1 MPSRYGGITGTEQIA
16 NDYQNINTAFEA
28 VEADVDAK
36 AAVMNNHINSTEAHT
51 AEHITYSGSADG
63 TNVKDAIDTID
74 ERIDTIIQGGGPDK
88 DAELVDIRTPDP
100 SYTPQRTINVAGD
113 MTRDMQAQFG
123 AQLAEKAD
131 RSEVDTLS
139 SAVSNKANQSDLTS
153 LSSQYNNALNS
164 RDGVYANAVING
176 NFDVWQRG
184 SSFNSNGYSAD
195 RWYAELSQA
204 SVSRQSTGVPVGS
217 RYCCRMSM
225 TGTGFGNLFQA
236 FESDIC
242 KKLAGKTVTITAKL
256 RKNPSFNAEMN
267 LVLQKNSTADTV
279 SGGTWTDIQ
288 ITPIPNASLPSGT
301 GPEDWYT
308 ASVTATI
315 PNDGTA
321 NGIRI
326 WIQMSSAQ
334 AAGAYYEISQVSL
347 IVSNIALPFLPRSY
361 AEELFLS
368 KRYYQTRS
376 TNSVS
381 QYDLSPSMR
390 VNPTI
395 SGSGS
400 PYGYDAEI

>member
-1 MPSRYGGITGTEQIA
+1 MAEIEQINGA
-16 NDYQNINTAFEA
+16 DNGNQPDTLRQAYPKVNRNFTRINDQLVGHIDSN
-28 VEADVDAK
+28 
-36 AAVMNNHINSTEAHT
+36 AAHA
-51 AEHITYSGSADG
+51 AETITYSGSATG
-63 TNVKDAIDTID
+63 ANVKQAIDGLDT
-74 ERIDTIIQGGGPDK
+74 RIDGIVAQSGNDNTEIVDARGGFPVLSARLD
-88 DAELVDIRTPDP
+88 DSD
-100 SYTPQRTINVAGD
+100 
-113 MTRDMQAQFG
+113 
-123 AQLAEKAD
+123 AQLAGKAD
-131 RSEVDTLS
+131 QSEVDTLS
-139 SAVSNKANQSDLTS
+139 SAVSNKANQSDLTY

-195 RWYAELSQA
+195 RWYAELSKA

-236 FESDIC
+236 FESDTC

-301 GPEDWYT
+301 GPDDWYT

-361 AEELFLS
+361 TDELFLS